1 MQYNWNIRCLTA
13 VEQELQQQLE
23 RELNISSAA
32 ARMLVVRGIQT
43 ADEARQFIRPSLD
56 KLHDPFLMKDMDK
69 AVERLHKALTQGEKI
84 LIYGDYDVDGT
95 TAVALMYRF
104 LSGIGRSQSE
114 LLDGAE
120 RLKDNGPLPNN
131 QQGVPYPLAKRPLP
145 NTQYPIPI
153 SEASNIQYPIP
164 NIDYY
169 IPDRYTEGYGVSLKG
184 IDYAVEQGCQLV
196 ITLDCGIK
204 SVREVAYAAQKGIDV
219 IVCDH
224 HTPDEVI
231 PAATAVL
238 NMKRADCPY
247 PYKELSGCGVGF
259 KLAQAYTQRYLVDN
273 GRSQGELMDGTKCLK
288 DNAPLPNSPSG
299 RPLPNNQQGVPYPLA
314 KRPLPNTQYPIPNS
328 EASLLLPLTQL
339 LAMSI
344 ASDIVPITGE
354 NRILAHF
361 GIRQLISQPFAGAA
375 AVTEVAGLDI
385 HKMTI
390 SELAYKI
397 GPRINACGRMKS
409 GRAAVELLL
418 TDDPAFARQQ
428 AEEVNQH
435 NEDRRDCDAETT
447 REALEQ
453 LQSDPTFADRF
464 TTVVYAPHWLKGVL
478 GIVASRLIEN
488 YYRPTIVLA
497 GGEDG
502 IISGSARSVG
512 GFDVYAAIDS
522 CSDLLTNFGGHKY
535 AAGLSMHL
543 EDLPKFC
550 ERFEAYVASHICQNQ
565 LQPTLEIESELQLG
579 DITRSFYNVLRHL
592 EPFGPGNPRPLFVS
606 RRLINHRDTRAVG
619 KHGEHLRLDVTDR
632 RNAITGIAFG
642 RADMA
647 EYIQN
652 GNAVDICYEL
662 NENTYNHHTTIQ
674 MMVHDIKPS

>member
-1 MQYNWNIRCLTA
+1 MTYQWNIRHLTA

-43 ADEARQFIRPSLD
+43 ADEARAFVRPSLD
-56 KLHDPFLMKDMDK
+56 NLHDPFLMKDMDK
-69 AVERLHKALTQGEKI
+69 AVERLHQAITQGEKI

-104 LSGIGRSQSE
+104 LQN
-114 LLDGAE
+114 L
-120 RLKDNGPLPNN
+120 
-131 QQGVPYPLAKRPLP
+131 
-145 NTQYPIPI
+145 
-153 SEASNIQYPIP
+153 ASNLSPLTF
-164 NIDYY
+164 NLDYY
-169 IPDRYTEGYGVSLKG
+169 IPDRYTEGYGVSQQG
-184 IDYAVEQGCQLV
+184 IDYAAEQGCGLV

-204 SVREVAYAAQKGIDV
+204 AVEKIAYANSKGIDV

-224 HTPDEVI
+224 HTPGDEL
-231 PAATAVL
+231 PAAVAVL
-238 NMKRADCPY
+238 NMKRHDCPY
-247 PYKELSGCGVGF
+247 PYKDLSGCGVGF
-259 KLAQAYTQRYLVDN
+259 KLAQAYTQRYLIEAKGN
-273 GRSQGELMDGTKCLK
+273 EAIRLSGE
-288 DNAPLPNSPSG
+288 
-299 RPLPNNQQGVPYPLA
+299 R
-314 KRPLPNTQYPIPNS
+314 
-328 EASLLLPLTQL
+328 LLPLLQL

-361 GIRQLISQPFAGAA
+361 GIQQLNKAPFTGLSAIMQ
-375 AVTEVAGLDI
+375 VAGI
-385 HKMTI
+385 EAKKITI
-390 SELAYKI
+390 NELVYKI

-418 TDDPAFARQQ
+418 TDDPVFARQQ

-435 NEDRRDCDAETT
+435 NDDRRDCDTETT
-447 REALEQ
+447 KEALQQ
-453 LQSDPTFADRF
+453 LQDEPAFANRRS
-464 TTVVYAPHWLKGVL
+464 TVVYAPHWHKGVV
-478 GIVASRLIEN
+478 GIVASRLTET
-488 YYRPTIVLA
+488 YYRPTIVLTA
-497 GGEDG
+497 GEDG

-512 GFDVYAAIDS
+512 GFDIYSAIDS

-535 AAGLSMHL
+535 AAGLSMHIN
-543 EDLPKFC
+543 DLPEFKQ
-550 ERFEAYVASHICQNQ
+550 RFEAYVAAHIQPNQ
-565 LQPTLEIESELQLG
+565 LQPTLDIEAELQLG
-579 DITRSFYNVLRHL
+579 DITKQFYNVLRHL

-619 KHGEHLRLDVTDR
+619 KEREHLRLDVTDR
-632 RNAITGIAFG
+632 MNAITGIAFG

-662 NENTYNHHTTIQ
+662 NENTFNHYTTIQ
-674 MMVHDIKPS
+674 MMVQDIVAAD